1 MIKWI
6 IVVVIGLAIWGGFTD
21 SISFKDDKGN
31 YTISMNKQKA
41 LISLE
46 NGVNKVKTL
55 VENIDKVVEDNQKV
69 DNQKNSIEK
78 K

>member
-31 YTISMNKQKA
+31 YTISINKQKA

-46 NGVNKVKTL
+46 NGVNKAKTL

>member
-1 MIKWI
+1 MIKILLI
-6 IVVVIGLAIWGGFTD
+6 ILLLLAIWGGFTD